1 MSEKIQHK
9 TSKKVKFIK
18 KYHKQISEKWY
29 EFFVLN
35 KTPKCRKIT
44 TKL

>member
-1 MSEKIQHK
+1 MVVIQIINY
-9 TSKKVKFIK
+9 VGKFLK